1 MKAPEYQFYC
11 NGCNKPDKEYPN
23 NEIDC
28 EECDGSGREDKG
40 TGLDSNEEE
49 CFNCNGYGVYLPR
62 IKVEYHKWARFDA
75 YGIYTELCCDKCYKN
90 GNYSYRKDR
99 YPTME
104 NDGYGE
110 RLEPEE

>member
-1 MKAPEYQFYC
+1 MEIEYKFNC
-11 NGCNKPDKEYPN
+11 NECRKPDKDFPELFGDYECRE
-23 NEIDC
+23 EIY
-28 EECDGSGREDKG
+28 
-40 TGLDSNEEE
+40 
-49 CFNCNGYGVYLPR
+49 NCP
-62 IKVEYHKWARFDA
+62 KTTEHKWARFDA
-75 YGIYTELCCDKCYKN
+75 YGIYTELCCDECYEN